1 MHIPSYARATIRA
14 ALPTVPT
21 ARQVGTLDCAICDAP
36 FEDREPVPL
45 GPTPASGLFGCRDC
59 LTRLIARARR
69 SRDSALARNAEH
81 ARAEWA
87 AWARAR
93 DRYLAGV
100 ESVREASEAVARL
113 AAEGT
118 AKPLEIAWLLVALE
132 SAHSWTAGDA
142 PKAPNPVD
150 PSDSSVRDAEFRL
163 GLELISAR
171 EAVAER
177 LAYHLINEAIP
188 AEPEMCEEFDCP
200 DDCSG
205 RHDSSHIDC
214 GPDAVFEDL
223 ARRGVVVPRAEDDP
237 APALDRTLPGR
248 TKKSAPAMTGPAEAL
263 AQHGIDTDD
272 IELLLDAAAAGLV
285 TDAWHDALLSEIPA
299 TAKPAPGEILA
310 QRADLY
316 RRARRAL
323 VAARDDG
330 PQALRAFQAVA
341 SSVDLPWAGGS
352 PFTLRESRA
361 ATENFI
367 QHIDDRIRYT
377 SELMREQGWRAVLL
391 RLAASAAS
399 RAPDHFGMP
408 GWADRV
414 ASVTRHLAE
423 LDRSDAP
430 PALADLGAVETL
442 LVEAP
447 DRLGADALGWILD
460 RRPEAAL

>member
-21 ARQVGTLDCAICDAP
+21 ARHVGALDCGLCDTP

-45 GPTPASGLFGCRDC
+45 GPTPTSGLFSCHDC
-59 LTRLIARARR
+59 LTRLIAQARR

-87 AWARAR
+87 AWTRTR

-100 ESVREASEAVARL
+100 ESVREAAEAVARL
-113 AAEGT
+113 AADGT

-132 SAHSWTAGDA
+132 SAHTWTADDA

-177 LAYHLINEAIP
+177 LAYHLINEAMP

-200 DDCSG
+200 DGCSG
-205 RHDSSHIDC
+205 RHDSSHIGC
-214 GPDAVFEDL
+214 GPDTVFEGL
-223 ARRGVVVPRAEDDP
+223 ARHGVVVPRAEDDP
-237 APALDRTLPGR
+237 APAPDRALPGR
-248 TKKSAPAMTGPAEAL
+248 TRKSAPGMTGPAEAL

-272 IELLLDAAAAGLV
+272 TELLLDAAAVGLV

-299 TAKPAPGEILA
+299 TAQPAPGEILA

-323 VAARDDG
+323 AAARDDG
-330 PQALRAFQAVA
+330 PQTLRAFQAVA
-341 SSVDLPWAGGS
+341 SSVDLPWAGNS
-352 PFTLRESRA
+352 PFTLRASGA
-361 ATENFI
+361 TTENFV
-367 QHIDDRIRYT
+367 QRIDDRIRYM
-377 SELMREQGWRAVLL
+377 SEIMREQGWRAGLL
-391 RLAASAAS
+391 RLAVSAAS
-399 RAPDHFGMP
+399 RAPGHFGMP

-414 ASVTRHLAE
+414 ASVTRRLAE

-430 PALADLGAVETL
+430 PALADLGAVEAL
-442 LVEAP
+442 LIEAP

-460 RRPEAAL
+460 QSAEAAL